1 MKLPELDTLP
11 AIAGT
16 DPVEFD
22 TSSWPTQDEI
32 DAMIESER
40 KAARQRAELAQVEA
54 ELRDVLAAVE
64 VAAEPITGALPV
76 IVPLTK
82 ADAHR
87 GAVEAV
93 LVLACDRLR
102 EISRSRRT
110 SELADVVAL
119 LEAVL
124 TP

>member
-1 MKLPELDTLP
+1 VNLLSLPELDVPPT
-11 AIAGT
+11 
-16 DPVEFD
+16 EYD
-22 TSSWPTQDEI
+22 TAAWPTAAEI
-32 DAMIESER
+32 
-40 KAARQRAELAQVEA
+40 AAADQARAERAHRDVIEA

-64 VAAEPITGALPV
+64 MAAAPITGALPV

-102 EISRSRRT
+102 EISRTRRT
-110 SELADVVAL
+110 SELPEVVAL
-119 LEAVL
+119 LEAVI
-124 TP
+124 